1 MTLDEAIKHAE
12 EVMAENLEKIKGRNA
27 SDPIAINCFECADE
41 HRQLAEWLMELKA
54 YREQTKW
61 IPVSERLPEKI
72 GNYLITQKAAFP
84 GHVYRNIA
92 SYALNLHDVDEYD
105 FEDKKR
111 PGWYHYDSE
120 WGYYELKDV
129 MAWMPLPEPYKT
141 ESEGEEQ

>member
-1 MTLDEAIKHAE
+1 MTSKSPKNKVYD
-12 EVMAENLEKIKGRNA
+12 
-27 SDPIAINCFECADE
+27 
-41 HRQLAEWLMELKA
+41 
-54 YREQTKW
+54 W

-72 GNYLITQKAAFP
+72 GNYIITQKSDIT

-129 MAWMPLPEPYKT
+129 TAWMPLPEPYL
-141 ESEGEEQ
+141 EVQDAEDCD